1 MDPKIVYTPPFTL
14 RECVRCHQQYGP
26 IDFCKTKSPF
36 YEKGHINLCNNCL
49 KDYLR
54 QQDFS
59 WDAVDKLCQ
68 YLDIPFIPKEFEKMR
83 ENFGED
89 AFPRY
94 ADIFHESEYETL
106 SWGDYFKEFQKLQE
120 AGAIVDELPKL
131 SDKHRRELKEKW
143 GANYDDE
150 ELHYLEALYDGLL
163 MTQNVSGALQM
174 DQALKVCKISL
185 ELDSRIREGTDFD
198 KMLASYEKLVK
209 AAEFTPKNVKNAGDF
224 DSIGE
229 LVKWLEK
236 RGFRNTFYDDV
247 TRDIVDETIKNIQNY
262 NQRLYTNESGIG
274 EEITRRIEALKNAQ
288 ELENYYGVSDQ
299 EYDLDN
305 YDNEGYTELMKDE
318 EEFIVELDGG
328 DE

>member
-1 MDPKIVYTPPFTL
+1 MRVIILSSNMTETGGIQRL
-14 RECVRCHQQYGP
+14 
-26 IDFCKTKSPF
+26 TASLA
-36 YEKGHINLCNNCL
+36 NS
-49 KDYLR
+49 
-54 QQDFS
+54 FS
-59 WDAVDKLCQ
+59 K
-68 YLDIPFIPKEFEKMR
+68 R
-83 ENFGED
+83 ENIDVHIINSG
-89 AFPRY
+89 
-94 ADIFHESEYETL
+94 IKN
-106 SWGDYFKEFQKLQE
+106 GKERF
-120 AGAIVDELPKL
+120 
-131 SDKHRRELKEKW
+131 
-143 GANYDDE
+143 
-150 ELHYLEALYDGLL
+150 
-163 MTQNVSGALQM
+163 
-174 DQALKVCKISL
+174 

-318 EEFIVELDGG
+318 EEFIVELEGG